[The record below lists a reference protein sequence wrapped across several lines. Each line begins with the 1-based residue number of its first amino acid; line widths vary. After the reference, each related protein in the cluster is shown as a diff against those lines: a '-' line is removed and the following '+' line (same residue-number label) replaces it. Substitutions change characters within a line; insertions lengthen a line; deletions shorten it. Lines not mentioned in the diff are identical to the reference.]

1 MHRAQRRTGVSPV
14 YQSINDYLVTTK
26 LIGRVKKERKI
37 KLMGKS
43 YKEAGVDIDLA
54 NQIVKEIKPLIGKT
68 SIPGVLSGIGG
79 FGGLFSLAEQKYKEP
94 VLVSSTDGVGT
105 KLKIAFT
112 LNKHNTVG
120 IDLVAM
126 SVNDIITCG
135 AKPLFFLDYISIS
148 KLSKKVVVELIK
160 GITKGCKMVGCAL
173 LGGETAEMPGFY
185 PEGEY
190 DLAGFAVG
198 VVEKSKI
205 IDGRKI
211 KEGDSVIGIASNGL
225 HSNGFSLVRKVLME
239 DKKYELAEKL
249 TVLKRTLGEE
259 LLQPTRIY
267 VKPVLYLLEKYKV
280 LGIAHITGGGLLEN
294 IPRILPEGVSVQINQ
309 NSWPKPPI
317 FPLIQKEGE
326 ISDEEMYRTFN
337 MGIGMALIIRP
348 DKTEKIIDELKR
360 MNFPSY
366 LIGRVVKRETKV
378 PGTFVSLFEGERV
391 ND

>member
-1 MHRAQRRTGVSPV
+1 
-14 YQSINDYLVTTK
+14 
-26 LIGRVKKERKI
+26 
-37 KLMGKS
+37 MGKS

-160 GITKGCKMVGCAL
+160 GITEGCKMASCAL

-198 VVEKSKI
+198 VVERSKI

-225 HSNGFSLVRKVLME
+225 HSNGFSLVRKVLLE

-309 NSWPKPPI
+309 NSWPKPSI

-337 MGIGMALIIRP
+337 MGIGMVLVVRQKKALEILEALRLIDYNSYIIG
-348 DKTEKIIDELKR
+348 K
-360 MNFPSY
+360 
-366 LIGRVVKRETKV
+366 VVKGNKQIII
-378 PGTFVSLFEGERV
+378 G
-391 ND
+391 